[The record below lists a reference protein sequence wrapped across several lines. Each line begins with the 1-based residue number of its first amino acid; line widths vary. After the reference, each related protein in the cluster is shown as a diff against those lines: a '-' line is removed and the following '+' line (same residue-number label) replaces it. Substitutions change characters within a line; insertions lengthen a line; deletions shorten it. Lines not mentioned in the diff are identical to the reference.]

1 MELFT
6 IYGLQRKNHYFFDV
20 TKWIR
25 HCLLPLVG
33 KFNSIVCETSSFI
46 IFVENPRHL
55 YLHCVCRILKIDVI
69 WIFVGLVFSFSF
81 VLAAR
86 ENARMR
92 KGGYSRI
99 YFGRKK
105 QLVVG
110 FNFTFPNLKCH
121 SHQCEHKNVCSV
133 LDFRCFHSLI
143 NRHATF
149 CRTFCYLVY
158 TSVYHTHTESG

>member
-1 MELFT
+1 MNSPLFAAFS
-6 IYGLQRKNHYFFDV
+6 RKVQLNCLRNLVFHYFCGKPSTF
-20 TKWIR
+20 IR
-25 HCLLPLVG
+25 
-33 KFNSIVCETSSFI
+33 
-46 IFVENPRHL
+46 
-55 YLHCVCRILKIDVI
+55 CVCRILKIDVI